1 MQCSTRNALLLIIL
15 VSLCLACSLVWAE
28 EGVLVVEV
36 TDVQSHPV
44 PGLRIGVE
52 GSNST
57 PGITDRNGKTRIR
70 LAPGTKPGSLVSLA
84 IMNSPGGED
93 LEIIS
98 PFAGRRA
105 TVPPFDNES
114 ENYVLVVV
122 VRRGDIKAL
131 RPLIAERE

>member
-1 MQCSTRNALLLIIL
+1 MQCSARNALLLIIL
-15 VSLCLACSLVWAE
+15 ASLCLACSLAWAE

-36 TDVQSHPV
+36 TDIQSHPV

-70 LAPGTKPGSLVSLA
+70 LAPSTKPCSSVSLL
-84 IMNSPGGED
+84 IMSSPGGED
-93 LEIIS
+93 LVILS
-98 PFAGRRA
+98 PFLGRA

-131 RPLIAERE
+131 RPLITERE